1 MKNRLSNISIER
13 KNQVRYYRGI
23 KYPNIPL
30 SSNDLYVTTTV
41 GDRLDLLA
49 NFFYKDFRLW
59 WIISIANR
67 DVVRRD
73 SFYIKPGIEIR
84 IPSNIQQIL
93 ESYRSMN
100 SINY

>member
-1 MKNRLSNISIER
+1 MF
-13 KNQVRYYRGI
+13 Y
-23 KYPNIPL
+23 
-30 SSNDLYVTTTV
+30 NDV
-41 GDRLDLLA
+41 D
-49 NFFYKDFRLW
+49 LW
-59 WIISIANR
+59 WIIATANP
-67 DVVRRD
+67 DIVRRD